1 MSMQT
6 EDLYDARKRIIQLE
20 YEVALL
26 KIYFKFWLR
35 ASVLVMTSSVSLVLI
50 LFYG

>member
-20 YEVALL
+20 YEVAIL
-26 KIYFKFWLR
+26 KINFKFWLSS
-35 ASVLVMTSSVSLVLI
+35 SVLVMISFVSLVLI
-50 LFYG
+50 ILYG

>member
-20 YEVALL
+20 YDLAIL
-26 KIYFKFWLR
+26 KINIKYCLIWIPAAVIAF
-35 ASVLVMTSSVSLVLI
+35 TSLCLLVLR
-50 LFYG
+50 